1 MGMDAAAPD
10 TARSL
15 GWPWDA
21 LADAVGRRRDAERF
35 AAQAMEL
42 GTGPDRAKAAFELE
56 SALGRE
62 RACRDELAGLFLLML
77 GEAIKHRPEALFGKV
92 MAAAEEVMWKSVLA
106 WLADAKPGGAE
117 SWQAMSRR
125 LAGAEEAASK
135 ARAEAW
141 ELGNWVHRLEREI
154 ETLKAGIAHG
164 DREPNQGPAGG
175 RGAGDERQA
184 G

>member
-1 MGMDAAAPD
+1 MDAAAPD

-15 GWPWDA
+15 GWSWDA

-35 AAQAMEL
+35 AAQALEL

-62 RACRDELAGLFLLML
+62 RELRDELAGLFLLML
-77 GEAIKHRPEALFGKV
+77 GEAIKHRPEALLGKV
-92 MAAAEEVMWKSVLA
+92 MASAERIAWKDYLA
-106 WLADAKPGGAE
+106 WLARAGPGGAE
-117 SWQAMSRR
+117 QWLDMSRR
-125 LAGAEEAASK
+125 VAAAEEAAAR

-141 ELGNWVHRLEREI
+141 ELGNWVHRLEREL